1 VGLSAHRAVGT
12 NLIVGFF
19 LGASGFLGHLAR
31 LEVEWL
37 VLAVSLVGAVPG
49 GWLGAR
55 LTGKLSETALRR
67 AIGVV
72 LLAVAV
78 AIGVEAGTG

>member
-1 VGLSAHRAVGT
+1 
-12 NLIVGFF
+12 
-19 LGASGFLGHLAR
+19 
-31 LEVEWL
+31 VEWL

-55 LTGKLSETALRR
+55 LTGKLSESALRR

-72 LLAVAV
+72 LLAVAAV
-78 AIGVEAGTG
+78 IGLQAGAG